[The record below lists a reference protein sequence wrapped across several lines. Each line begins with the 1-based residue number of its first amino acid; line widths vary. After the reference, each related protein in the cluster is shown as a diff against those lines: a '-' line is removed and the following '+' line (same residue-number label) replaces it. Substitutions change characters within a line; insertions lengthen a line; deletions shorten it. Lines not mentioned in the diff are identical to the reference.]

1 MSDDRDARV
10 SPAGSTDEPGEHG
23 SPAGCLVRLAWLL
36 FGPAALFLGAAMIA
50 DGRGPHHFG
59 TDLALFG
66 VAAAMVAL
74 RYLDIAR
81 LEGQRANGGRATM
94 DDFRRY
100 AGLVA
105 VVALMLWGGA
115 TWLRG

>member
-1 MSDDRDARV
+1 MPDDRGARV
-10 SPAGSTDEPGEHG
+10 SPAGSTNDPGEHG
-23 SPAGCLVRLAWLL
+23 SPAGCLVRPAWLL
-36 FGPAALFLGAAMIA
+36 LGPAALFFGAAMSA

-66 VAAAMVAL
+66 VAMAMVAL
-74 RYLDIAR
+74 RYLDITR
-81 LEGQRANGGRATM
+81 LDGQRANGERATM
-94 DDFRRY
+94 ADFRRY

-105 VVALMLWGGA
+105 VVALILWGAA